1 MDKYTGLE
9 FLTAVKNGE
18 IPHAPMA
25 KTIPMQLVEVQEGYI
40 IYEVTPGEEHINLQG
55 GVHGGFCATILD
67 SVTGAAAHT
76 LMEKGVRFATTD
88 LNIKMIRPMQCGKT
102 YRGVGKI
109 INQGRTLVM
118 TEGRIIDENDK
129 IYAHGTATL
138 MIIRK

>member
-76 LMEKGVRFATTD
+76 LMEKGGRFATTD